1 VHKSA
6 EWHDEISEVEAMIRS
21 AGDYVQ
27 VSRDLR
33 PRVLDRAR
41 LASGERRVRRYIRH
55 VGLVA
60 ALLTWSVTATV
71 DRMNSASDIRELTL
85 ATATVYPTVNA
96 HVNGG
101 AAEAAW
107 VLVDAFTEVRGKQ
120 AEVLRLKL

>member
-6 EWHDEISEVEAMIRS
+6 EWHDDISEVEAMIRS
-21 AGDYVQ
+21 AGDYVK

-33 PRVLDRAR
+33 PRVLDKAR
-41 LASGERRVRRYIRH
+41 LVSGERRVRRYIRH

-85 ATATVYPTVNA
+85 ATATAYPTVNS